1 MSSWR
6 DRATKIQSDW
16 KARAVSREPDIS
28 QLESAIR
35 GGVQG
40 LSLGFSDEVTGGVE
54 GLFDYAIEN
63 LNGDGKGISLA
74 EAYLKARNE
83 ARDNNKLAQAAN
95 PVTYGASE
103 LGTSVATA
111 FLPGL
116 NVAKGATLAARAGR
130 AAAGGALA
138 GAGLSEEETAK
149 GLLTD
154 TAIGGALGAGFQ
166 GLGEKVIAPAASKVG
181 NWIADSG
188 PAKAFGKIFAGVTPE
203 NTERYLQRQAQVNA
217 APELED
223 IGRQFVDPTMEK
235 MQTYLSGLDEEAW
248 KVLKTGKTIKKDD
261 VVNLGEDF
269 ISNLLGG
276 KRGKLSRTAG
286 TGADSDKIA
295 AIKTQINE
303 IQNAFGD
310 KLSESD
316 LKSIV
321 QNLQKLGWSLE
332 GAPNTSHQGA
342 ALRELS
348 GLYNDTLKQLN
359 PTYAQKMLPVAEAT
373 ANLKSIERQFINRK
387 APDQIDKFLGVA
399 KKFDRPT
406 VNKEARDSLQLMDSF
421 TGDKIEDQIRDRL
434 TLDAFEKTD
443 TNGSRKTL
451 LGKAIGASIGGA
463 IGYGGTDN
471 EGAAAVGA
479 MAGFSADKYAGKFFK
494 QMLNG
499 QIAAGPAVQKV
510 APYLGKF
517 ANPLIEA
524 VKRGNNAVASTH
536 FILSQTNPEYRNLV
550 KKLDDESFEE

>member
-1 MSSWR
+1 MSSWKE
-6 DRATKIQSDW
+6 RAEKIQSNW
-16 KARAVSREPDIS
+16 RERAIANTPDVPV
-28 QLESAIR
+28 LESAIR

-40 LSLGFSDEVTGGVE
+40 ATLGFGDEIQGALE
-54 GLFDYAIEN
+54 GTYDFAKEN
-63 LNGDGKGISLA
+63 LLGDGISL
-74 EAYLKARNE
+74 EDAYIQARNKARD
-83 ARDNNKLAQAAN
+83 ANKMAQAAN
-95 PVTYGASE
+95 PGTYLAGDVVGSGA
-103 LGTSVATA
+103 TMFV
-111 FLPGL
+111 PGL
-116 NVAKGATLAARAGR
+116 NIAKGATLAARAGK
-130 AAAGGALA
+130 AALGGAASGLGLSDEITAGGLV
-138 GAGLSEEETAK
+138 K
-149 GLLTD
+149 D
-154 TAIGGALGAGFQ
+154 TAIGGALGAGLQ
-166 GLGEKVIAPAASKVG
+166 SLGDKVLGPAAGKVSD
-181 NWIADSG
+181 WVADSG

-235 MQTYLSGLDEEAW
+235 MQTYLSGLDDEAW

-295 AIKTQINE
+295 AIRSQLSE
-303 IQNAFGD
+303 IENAYG
-310 KLSESD
+310 KKMSESD

-348 GLYNDTLKQLN
+348 GLYNNTLKQLN
-359 PTYAQKMLPVAEAT
+359 TTYATKMEPVAEAT

-406 VNKEARDSLQLMDSF
+406 VNKEARDSLQLMDTF

-434 TLDAFEKTD
+434 ALDAFDKAD

-451 LGKAIGASIGGA
+451 LGKAIGGAIGAG

-471 EGAAAVGA
+471 EGAGAVGA
-479 MAGFSADKYAGKFFK
+479 VAGFSADKYAGKVFK
-494 QMLNG
+494 QLLNG
-499 QIAAGPAVQKV
+499 QLAAGPAVQKIS
-510 APYLGKF
+510 AKLGKF
-517 ANPLIEA
+517 AQPLQSA
-524 VKRGNNAVASTH
+524 AQRGNSAVAATH
-536 FILSQTNPEYRNLV
+536 FVLSQTNPEYRNLV
-550 KKLDDESFEE
+550 KQLDEDEANE

>member
-6 DRATKIQSDW
+6 ERAEKIQSNW
-16 KARAVSREPDIS
+16 RERAIANTPDVPV
-28 QLESAIR
+28 LESAIR
-35 GGVQG
+35 GGIQG
-40 LSLGFSDEVTGGVE
+40 ATLGFSDEIQGALE
-54 GLFDYAIEN
+54 GAYDYAKEN
-63 LNGDGKGISLA
+63 IVGDGISL
-74 EAYLKARNE
+74 EDAYIQARNE
-83 ARDNNKLAQAAN
+83 ARDANKMAQAAN
-95 PVTYGASE
+95 PGTYLAGDVVGSGA
-103 LGTSVATA
+103 TM
-111 FLPGL
+111 FIPGL
-116 NVAKGATLAARAGR
+116 NIAKGASLAARAGK
-130 AAAGGALA
+130 AALGGAASGLGLSDEMTAGGLA
-138 GAGLSEEETAK
+138 K
-149 GLLTD
+149 D

-166 GLGEKVIAPAASKVG
+166 GLGDKVLGPAASKVS
-181 NWIADSG
+181 NWVADSG
-188 PAKAFGKIFAGVTPE
+188 PAKAFGKIFAGVAPE

-223 IGRQFVDPTMEK
+223 IGRQFVDPTMDK
-235 MQTYLSGLDEEAW
+235 MQTYLSGLDDEAW

-269 ISNLLGG
+269 ISNMLGG
-276 KRGKLSRTAG
+276 KKGQLTRTAG

-295 AIKTQINE
+295 AIRSQLSE
-303 IQNAFGD
+303 IKNAYGN
-310 KLSESD
+310 KMSESD

-348 GLYNDTLKQLN
+348 GLFNNTLKQLN
-359 PTYAQKMLPVAEAT
+359 HAYATKMEPVAEAT

-406 VNKEARDSLQLMDSF
+406 VNKEARDSLRLMDKF

-434 TLDAFEKTD
+434 ALDAFDRVD

-451 LGKAIGASIGGA
+451 LGKAIGGAIGAA

-471 EGAAAVGA
+471 EGAGAVGA
-479 MAGFSADKYAGKFFK
+479 VAGFSSDKYAGKVFK

-499 QIAAGPAVQKV
+499 QLAAGPAMQSLSGK
-510 APYLGKF
+510 LGKF
-517 ANPLIEA
+517 TQPLQA
-524 VKRGNNAVASTH
+524 AAQRGNSAVAATH
-536 FILSQTNPEYRNLV
+536 FVLSQTNPEYRNLV
-550 KKLDDESFEE
+550 KKLDEDEANE